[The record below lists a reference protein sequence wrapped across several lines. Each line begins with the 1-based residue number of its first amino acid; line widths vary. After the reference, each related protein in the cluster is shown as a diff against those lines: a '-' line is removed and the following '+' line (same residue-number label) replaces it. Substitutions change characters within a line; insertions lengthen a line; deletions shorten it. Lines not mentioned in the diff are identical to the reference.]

1 MQNIH
6 PLFVHFPIALF
17 TVFTLLEILPWKR
30 FQRSRAAFAIKAT
43 FVIIGSLSSLVTLKT
58 GELAE
63 HALGNNA
70 GIRNLVE
77 THSTFANAASYIYGF
92 IAFLYLITL
101 LERYA
106 SIGDKSPRLVSIWNR
121 VLKIKNYFWKRFFL
135 VPLAII
141 GLVLITIT
149 GSLGGAIVYGPDI
162 DPVVKFIYT
171 IFVD

>member
-17 TVFTLLEILPWKR
+17 TIFTLLEILPWRR
-30 FQRSRAAFAIKAT
+30 FQRSQAAFAIKAT

-70 GIRNLVE
+70 SIRNLAE

-92 IAFLYLITL
+92 IALLYLITL
-101 LERYA
+101 IERYVPL
-106 SIGDKSPRLVSIWNR
+106 GDKSPRLVSIWNR
-121 VLKIKNYFWKRFFL
+121 VIKIKNYFWKRFFL

-141 GLVLITIT
+141 GLALITIT
-149 GSLGGAIVYGPDI
+149 GSLGAAIVYGPDI
-162 DPVVKFIYT
+162 DPVVKFIYSM
-171 IFVD
+171 FAN

>member
-17 TVFTLLEILPWKR
+17 TIFTILEILPWKR
-30 FQRSRAAFAIKAT
+30 FQRSRSGFLIKAT
-43 FVIIGSLSSLVTLKT
+43 FIIIGSLSSLVTLKT
-58 GELAE
+58 GEMAE
-63 HALGNNA
+63 HALGNNVS
-70 GIRNLVE
+70 IRNLVE

-92 IAFLYLITL
+92 IALLYLITL
-101 LERYA
+101 IERYT
-106 SIGDKSPRLVSIWNR
+106 SIDDKSPQLVSILNR
-121 VLKIKNYFWKRFFL
+121 VIKIKNYSWKRFFL

-171 IFVD
+171 TFVN